1 MNAADT
7 NVIVRLMVRDDPRQT
22 AVAGRFIQS
31 GVWVST
37 LVLAEATWVIRSVYG
52 RSAGEVAVSVEMLL
66 SEEHVTMEDPVV
78 VEAALELF
86 RSRPA
91 LKFSDCLI
99 LELARKAGHLPLG
112 TFDRDLG
119 RVPGTQKL

>member
-7 NVIVRLMVRDDPRQT
+7 NVLVRLMVRDDPHQT
-22 AVAGRFIQS
+22 LVAGRFIES

-37 LVLAEATWVIRSVYG
+37 LVLAEATWVVRSVYG

-66 SEEHVTMEDPVV
+66 NEKHVMLEDPAV
-78 VEAALELF
+78 VEAALDLF
-86 RSRPA
+86 RSHPA
-91 LKFSDCLI
+91 LKFTDCLI

-112 TFDRDLG
+112 SFDRDLG
-119 RVPGTQKL
+119 RVPGVQKL

>member
-1 MNAADT
+1 
-7 NVIVRLMVRDDPRQT
+7 MV
-22 AVAGRFIQS
+22 
-31 GVWVST
+31 
-37 LVLAEATWVIRSVYG
+37 AEATWVVRSVYG

-66 SEEHVTMEDPVV
+66 SEKHVTMEDPVV

-99 LELARKAGHLPLG
+99 LELARKAGHLRLG

-119 RVPGTQKL
+119 SVPGTQKL

>member
-7 NVIVRLMVRDDPRQT
+7 NVIVRLMVRDDPQQT

-52 RSAGEVAVSVEMLL
+52 RSAGQVAVSVEMLL
-66 SEEHVTMEDPVV
+66 SEKHVTMEDPVV

-112 TFDRDLG
+112 AFDRDLG